1 MRDTIIACALSQY
14 GSLSNLHCVRVCVCE
29 WGDANPI
36 ALFVCLRLM
45 NFLCPACAA
54 AVCRVHYLWW
64 SSGELCMQEAPVI
77 SYLLPAC
84 TYFKPVHSD

>member
-1 MRDTIIACALSQY
+1 MRYYNCVPSLNMDHFLTCALY
-14 GSLSNLHCVRVCVCE
+14 VHGYECE

-45 NFLCPACAA
+45 NFLCPARATVLSA
-54 AVCRVHYLWW
+54 VHYLWRT
-64 SSGELCMQEAPVI
+64 GELCMQEAPVI

-84 TYFKPVHSD
+84 TYFKPLHSD